1 MNDQELK
8 QLLDTAANPHLIAS
22 AMKCNEL
29 LSRLQAVITDLRL
42 EVSEL
47 ELNADLELN
56 TLLQGDMAIER
67 AKALWKTGSIYREWK
82 KKAGT
87 LTDVR
92 SIRRNL
98 DRHADLLTQQEKY
111 NKNNYS
117 NLGPTY
123 SL

>member
-8 QLLDTAANPHLIAS
+8 QLLDIAASPHLIAS

-47 ELNADLELN
+47 ELKADLELN

-67 AKALWKTGSIYREWK
+67 AKALWRIGSIYREWK
-82 KKAGT
+82 KKAGI
-87 LTDVR
+87 LTDIR

-98 DRHADLLTQQEKY
+98 DRHCELLLQQEKY

-117 NLGPTY
+117 NPGPTY